1 MAPTPMTPTRIGV
14 AGTRLRKLHGH
25 INAWRWFR
33 ESAEGLGAAP
43 PRKRPDPVRSL
54 HIGLRLRHGE
64 EGSTMAIDP
73 VCGKPVNPHNA
84 YWMIW
89 YKGTPYYF
97 DNEDCQLKFDH
108 KPEHY
113 RLATLDRHQKQ

>member
-1 MAPTPMTPTRIGV
+1 MTPTLIGA
-14 AGTRLRKLHGH
+14 AGTRLRELPGH
-25 INAWRWFR
+25 INAWRWFAR
-33 ESAEGLGAAP
+33 SAEGLGNAP
-43 PRKRPDPVRSL
+43 PPKAATRCEAFISVCVFGTMK
-54 HIGLRLRHGE
+54 
-64 EGSTMAIDP
+64 GSTMAIDP

-97 DNEDCQLKFDH
+97 DTEDCQLKFDH

-113 RLATLDRHQKQ
+113 RLATLDRHEKQAVY

>member
-1 MAPTPMTPTRIGV
+1 MTPTLIGA
-14 AGTRLRKLHGH
+14 AGTGLRKLPGH
-25 INAWRWFR
+25 INAWRWFA
-33 ESAEGLGAAP
+33 EPAEGLGACASTEG
-43 PRKRPDPVRSL
+43 RDPVRSL
-54 HIGLRLRHGE
+54 HIGLRLRHHE
-64 EGSTMAIDP
+64 ERSTMAIDP

-97 DNEDCQLKFDH
+97 DTEDCQLKFDH

-113 RLATLDRHQKQ
+113 RLATLERHQKQAVY

>member
-1 MAPTPMTPTRIGV
+1 MTPTRIGAVTAPRTRPPDINEWRV
-14 AGTRLRKLHGH
+14 AAHVEAFISVRVFGRM
-25 INAWRWFR
+25 
-33 ESAEGLGAAP
+33 SGA
-43 PRKRPDPVRSL
+43 
-54 HIGLRLRHGE
+54 
-64 EGSTMAIDP
+64 TMAVDP

-97 DNEDCQLKFDH
+97 CGEDCQLKFDH

-113 RLATLDRHQKQ
+113 RLLALDRRQKEAIY

>member
-1 MAPTPMTPTRIGV
+1 MTPTRIGA
-14 AGTRLRKLHGH
+14 AGTGLRKLPGD
-25 INAWRWFR
+25 INAWRWFAQ
-33 ESAEGLGAAP
+33 SAEDSGLAP
-43 PRKRPDPVRSL
+43 PAKRRDPLRSL
-54 HIGLRLRHGE
+54 HIGLRLGSGK

-113 RLATLDRHQKQ
+113 RLATLDRHQKQAVY